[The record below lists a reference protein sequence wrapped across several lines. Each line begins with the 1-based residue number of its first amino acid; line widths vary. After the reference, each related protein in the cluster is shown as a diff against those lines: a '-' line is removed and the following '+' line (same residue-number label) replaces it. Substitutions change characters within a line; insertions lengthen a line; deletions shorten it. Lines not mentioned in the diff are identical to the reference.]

1 MLLQFDKKFRVIFF
15 RSAIN
20 WIDTSYVNFNSLKHR
35 MIYKKYFFRSSELF
49 PCFSDNDNSEVQY
62 MGRYNI
68 TSEDNTK
75 NESSYAFI
83 EDQNSENVDKFL
95 DAIDNF
101 SCRSELK
108 SKESKILVFTT
119 MSDAF
124 TNISSK
130 NFDIFE
136 EGMLHY

>member
-1 MLLQFDKKFRVIFF
+1 M
-15 RSAIN
+15 
-20 WIDTSYVNFNSLKHR
+20 
-35 MIYKKYFFRSSELF
+35 F
-49 PCFSDNDNSEVQY
+49 PCFSDNDNDEIQY
-62 MGRYNI
+62 MGRYNF
-68 TSEDNTK
+68 TFEDNTK

-83 EDQNSENVDKFL
+83 EDQHSDNGDEFL

>member
-1 MLLQFDKKFRVIFF
+1 
-15 RSAIN
+15 
-20 WIDTSYVNFNSLKHR
+20 